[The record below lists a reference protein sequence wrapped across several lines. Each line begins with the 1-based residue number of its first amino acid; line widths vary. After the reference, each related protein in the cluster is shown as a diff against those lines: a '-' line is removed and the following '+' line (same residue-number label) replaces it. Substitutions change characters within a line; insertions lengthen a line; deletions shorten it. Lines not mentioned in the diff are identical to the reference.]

1 MRVHILALAIVMAA
15 LAAPFVMLGTQHD
28 SAIFI
33 LTEPAAALDLLD
45 LGETAY

>member
-28 SAIFI
+28 SAMLI
-33 LTEPAAALDLLD
+33 LTEPAAALDLLASD
-45 LGETAY
+45 ETAH